1 MPDYANSARSV
12 LEGLTFNN
20 AAEMEAFIRAV
31 ARGNPGMYRQL
42 KQQLD
47 ADYAKWSEENPKAS
61 LTGEFAGALLPGIVG
76 AFLPGGQAATA
87 SAAGRGAALLPRLG
101 TAARAMA
108 EPVTLAAERV
118 APGLMAKRGVP
129 TALAI
134 ADELGT
140 GIVQSV
146 GNADTLEDAPE
157 RIMAE
162 LPENVAFS
170 LGVRGVTAG
179 GKPLVR
185 GGKKAVQKGL
195 SVMRR
200 APRIEPPASLR
211 APDRS
216 PARMYSG
223 ALRSLFGVQ

>member
-47 ADYAKWSEENPKAS
+47 AEYGNWAEANPKAS
-61 LTGEFAGALLPGIVG
+61 LAGEFAGALLPGIVG
-76 AFLPGGQAATA
+76 AFAPGGQGATVA
-87 SAAGRGAALLPRLG
+87 AAGRGAKLLPRVA

-108 EPVTLAAERV
+108 EPVTMAVERV
-118 APGLMAKRGVP
+118 APGLMAKRGLP
-129 TALAI
+129 LALAV

-140 GIVQSV
+140 GAVQSI
-146 GNADTLEDAPE
+146 GSADTLADAPE
-157 RIMAE
+157 RIMTE
-162 LPENVAFS
+162 LPENLVFS
-170 LGVRGVTAG
+170 LGVRAATAG
-179 GKPLVR
+179 GKPVVR
-185 GGKKAVQKGL
+185 GGKKVVQKGL
-195 SVMRR
+195 SVLRR

-211 APDRS
+211 APTRA
-216 PARMYSG
+216 PVGTYRG
-223 ALRSLFGVQ
+223 ALSRLFGV